1 MLNNG
6 IKTSAHNHTHAHPHH
21 HKVVYKKLEPDL
33 VGKATDCIGVSFATN
48 ADPFTRAFGL
58 SQAQWGVMS
67 QMFVQRAAK
76 KDLSWVAFNEQTGR
90 VEGVIINEDWKEKQP
105 SEYRNLLDWAPVR
118 AMFNELHTRFKA
130 NHPRIDHGK
139 VIHPL
144 YFTSVRPEARRSGIV
159 STLWEKSVETARDK
173 NYETMVAEAGN
184 NVSAAVFTKLGF
196 EEVAKV
202 NFDEF
207 SYQKDRPFTNLHKQ
221 DGFDKL
227 SIFKRSITSNL
238 YV

>member
-1 MLNNG
+1 M
-6 IKTSAHNHTHAHPHH
+6 KTATHVHPHAQTQAH
-21 HKVVYKKLEPDL
+21 YKKIVYKKLQPDL
-33 VGKATDCIGVSFATN
+33 VGKATDCIGISFATK
-48 ADPFTRAFGL
+48 ADPFTRALGL

-76 KDLSWVAFNEQTGR
+76 KDLSWVALDEHTGT

-105 SEYRNLLDWAPVR
+105 EEYRYLLDWAPVR

-130 NHPRIDHGK
+130 HHPRIDHGK

-144 YFTSVRPEARRSGIV
+144 YFTSVRPEARRNGIV

-184 NVSAAVFTKLGF
+184 TVSAAVFTKLGF
-196 EEVAKV
+196 EEIAKV
-202 NFDEF
+202 PFDEF
-207 SYQKDRPFTNLHKQ
+207 AYQKERPFATLPKKE
-221 DGFDKL
+221 GFERL
-227 SIFKRSITSNL
+227 SIFRRSITSNL